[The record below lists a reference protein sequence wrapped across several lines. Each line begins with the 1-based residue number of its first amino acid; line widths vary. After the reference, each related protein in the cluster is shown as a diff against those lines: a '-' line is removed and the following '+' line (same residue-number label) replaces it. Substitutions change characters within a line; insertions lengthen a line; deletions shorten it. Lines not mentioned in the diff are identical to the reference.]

1 VSSPPVLPCR
11 ACADGHGRLRFFRAH
26 WRLAGILGLAASLLA
41 TGFGSAARGQF
52 PIRQLPPRLGTGPYS
67 SGQTAQPSWWPAGK
81 PGSSGPL
88 TGASTSPSLYGSAS
102 APPGPGATQGNVQPP
117 HPAVARIIV
126 PEKDGVSLGS
136 GTLVDVRGQFGLVVT
151 NWHVVRD
158 AAGPIRVEF
167 PGGFQSTA
175 EVVKTDRDWDL
186 AALSISRP
194 HCSPVR
200 ISAVAPRPGESLT
213 IAGYGSGDWRMATGP
228 CTQYLAPGV
237 DFPHEMV
244 ELATEA
250 RQGDSGGPIFN
261 QQGELAGVLF
271 GSGPG
276 YTSGS
281 YGGRVLQFLATVVP
295 GGRPGSDDPP
305 PVNSLAGTAGGSP
318 APAADAAR
326 PSASALSAFGEPRSP
341 LQVPPPQA
349 TALHAASP
357 DSATA
362 AVPSTL
368 ADAQPPTATPA
379 PADLAANVP
388 QSPAADALT
397 PALQP
402 LEPAPPRAFM

>member
-1 VSSPPVLPCR
+1 
-11 ACADGHGRLRFFRAH
+11 
-26 WRLAGILGLAASLLA
+26 
-41 TGFGSAARGQF
+41 
-52 PIRQLPPRLGTGPYS
+52 
-67 SGQTAQPSWWPAGK
+67 
-81 PGSSGPL
+81 
-88 TGASTSPSLYGSAS
+88 
-102 APPGPGATQGNVQPP
+102 
-117 HPAVARIIV
+117 VARIIV

-167 PGGFQSTA
+167 PGGFQSAA

-200 ISAVAPRPGESLT
+200 ISAIAPRPGESLT

-305 PVNSLAGTAGGSP
+305 HASSLAAGPAGSTP
-318 APAADAAR
+318 PGIDTPRPLLAAQPDPVV
-326 PSASALSAFGEPRSP
+326 PSTT
-341 LQVPPPQA
+341 LQGPPPQA
-349 TALHAASP
+349 TALHAALPEGSK
-357 DSATA
+357 SAD
-362 AVPSTL
+362 P
-368 ADAQPPTATPA
+368 PA
-379 PADLAANVP
+379 PALGVSRPAEPGSADLAGRAKQP
-388 QSPAADALT
+388 DEESLT
-397 PALQP
+397 PALTP
-402 LEPAPPRAFM
+402 LEPAPLAPAATDAPPTARLLVPPPIGGESADRLASAALPAAGSEPAPPASGWMHNPLPPRHVPASSPSGSLADAPAAQLVAALWKQIGGTSAVDQLKTALAIIGGLTLLAIFWRLGSQPEPLPEED